1 MTLRRNTPKGNGLL
15 NALDEA
21 AFGAERTLNLRELL
35 PTAAEAR
42 LRTEV
47 WLRARQVTKP
57 DEVLIITGRGNQSVG
72 GVGVIREEV
81 LAMLPSLRRRGI
93 VESWREH
100 SPGSLVVK
108 LASTSALF
116 MAAKRRRDA
125 GGTVAPPT
133 GSLVGLEPPTVAA
146 IRQLALHMLDSLG
159 IEHTEPF
166 VEKEMSRIF
175 STLVAALP
183 PDGDREQTLR
193 AAVSSALKDASEAQ

>member
-1 MTLRRNTPKGNGLL
+1 ML

-21 AFGAERTLNLRELL
+21 AFGTERTLNLRELL

-57 DEVLIITGRGNQSVG
+57 DEVLVITGRGNQSVG

-81 LAMLPSLRRRGI
+81 LRMLPSLRRRGI

-116 MAAKRRRDA
+116 MAAKRRRDVA
-125 GGTVAPPT
+125 GKAVPSTE
-133 GSLVGLEPPTVAA
+133 SLTGLEPSTVAA

-159 IEHTEPF
+159 IEPTESF

-183 PDGDREQTLR
+183 SDGDREQTLR
-193 AAVSSALKDASEAQ
+193 AAVSSALQDASESR